1 MPLNLLHEGAANP
14 SMPVNSQSPELVA
27 MVTSWPQSA
36 VPLTKDRVREKL
48 QYL

>member
-27 MVTSWPQSA
+27 MVTSWP
-36 VPLTKDRVREKL
+36 LTKDRVREKL